1 MMVIGWLLVILDD
14 DNDENPGIMLAH
26 FLFFVY
32 WISHMVVFCIAS
44 LFAKL
49 TIWQDHDMLNDKDG
63 TYLQTMGRIAT
74 FLVPSLTWLMT
85 KYKYYYLSLNLL
97 FLKLTTMVSSIAY
110 FYSLLN
116 PGDHTLM
123 VLNRI
128 YQNSNFLQGH
138 WIINW
143 FVSGSWQWLYSILLP
158 VF

>member
-1 MMVIGWLLVILDD
+1 MVILDD

-49 TIWQDHDMLNDKDG
+49 TIWQGHDMFNDKDG

-116 PGDHTLM
+116 SGDHTL
-123 VLNRI
+123 LELKRI
-128 YQNSNFLQGH
+128 NKNSNFLQGH
-138 WIINW
+138 WIIN
-143 FVSGSWQWLYSILLP
+143 
-158 VF
+158 